1 MAVSNSCVNAAFCQ
15 RKVRIPKVSG
25 GSSRGQRLRQQSSLQ
40 GVGRQKHMRGWFKT
54 PVWLNLRAMFED
66 LSEKLEATFARL
78 RGRGTLSESDI
89 KEGLREVRRVLL
101 EADVNFQLTREFLER
116 VEKKAVG
123 VTALSAV
130 SPAQQL
136 IKIVHEELA
145 NMLGERR
152 EGLKLSSVPPT
163 VIMMV
168 GLQGSGKTTT
178 AGKLAL
184 KLKGEGRQTRLI
196 AADVYRPAAIDQ
208 LETLGKQL
216 DIPVYADRT
225 TQDVVKIAKAGIE
238 QSKRDRDR
246 VVIVDTAGRLQIDEE
261 MMDELRRLK
270 EAVRPTEILFVADGM
285 TGQEAVKIAQGF
297 DNVLGVTGVILTKMD
312 GDARGG
318 AALSIYGVLKKPI
331 KYIGVGEKLDALEE
345 FHPDRMA
352 GRILQMGDVVSLV
365 EKAQAAFDETEAKR
379 LQKKL
384 KKEGMDLTDFLKSMK
399 QIEKMGP
406 LEGVLK
412 MLPGVNAKML
422 SQAKVDPKRLKHIEA
437 MILSMTHEER
447 KNPSLINGTR
457 RSRIAKGSGRTI
469 SDVNRLL
476 DQFREMQKMM
486 KKMSQ
491 GGGGRLGMPGMP
503 GMFGQR

>member
-1 MAVSNSCVNAAFCQ
+1 
-15 RKVRIPKVSG
+15 
-25 GSSRGQRLRQQSSLQ
+25 
-40 GVGRQKHMRGWFKT
+40 
-54 PVWLNLRAMFED
+54 MFDE

-78 RGRGTLSESDI
+78 RGRGVLTDADI

-116 VEKKAVG
+116 VEKKAVT
-123 VTALSAV
+123 VNALSAV

-136 IKIVHEELA
+136 VKIVHEELA

-152 EGLKLSSVPPT
+152 EALKLSSVPPT
-163 VIMMV
+163 VVMMV

-178 AGKLAL
+178 AAKLAR
-184 KLKGEGRQTRLI
+184 KLKGEGRPTRLV

-208 LETLGKQL
+208 LETLGRDL
-216 DIPVYADRT
+216 DVPVYADRT
-225 TQDVVKIAKAGIE
+225 TQDVVRIAKAGVE

-246 VVIVDTAGRLQIDEE
+246 VVIIDTAGRLQIDEE
-261 MMDELRRLK
+261 MMDELRSLK
-270 EAVRPTEILFVADGM
+270 EALRPTEILLVADGM

-297 DNVLGVTGVILTKMD
+297 DNALNVTGVILTKMD

-331 KYIGVGEKLDALEE
+331 KYIGVGEKPDALEE

-379 LQKKL
+379 LHKKV
-384 KKEGMDLTDFLKSMK
+384 KKEGMDLQDFLATMK
-399 QIEKMGP
+399 QIQKLGP

-412 MLPGVNAKML
+412 MLPGVNTKML
-422 SQAKVDPKRLKHIEA
+422 KQAKVDPKRMAHVEA
-437 MILSMTHEER
+437 IILSMTPEER
-447 KNPSLINGTR
+447 KDPTIINGSR
-457 RSRIAKGSGRTI
+457 RARIAKGCGRSI

-476 DQFREMQKMM
+476 EQFREMQKMM
-486 KKMSQ
+486 QKMSQ
-491 GGGGRLGMPGMP
+491 GGGGRLGIPGMP
-503 GMFGQR
+503 GMVR